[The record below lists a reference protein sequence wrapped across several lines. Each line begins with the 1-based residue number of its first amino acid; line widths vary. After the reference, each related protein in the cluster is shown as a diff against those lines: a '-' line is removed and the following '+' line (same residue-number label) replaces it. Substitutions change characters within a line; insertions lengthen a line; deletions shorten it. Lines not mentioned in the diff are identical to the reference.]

1 MNNQIIFRS
10 LLDKIDHLLESGT
23 PFVAYRKP
31 LDNSV
36 TLMIQQDD
44 LLYFLKNYK
53 QKGFIFA
60 PFDDQEK
67 SVLFPLEKCKIFSAS
82 ISYPQYN
89 LTIEKKEKTSLN
101 SDEKAKTSYIKL
113 VDKGIDF
120 LRSKNVR
127 KVVLSRKE
135 TIPIGQ
141 ILKSEIFDRL
151 IRYYT
156 QAFVFIYFHPKVG
169 LWMGATP
176 ETLLSI
182 KGKVFKTMALA
193 GTQLFKGIEKVD
205 WGEKE
210 KEEQQ
215 IVTDFI
221 LNQLQGFPVQITDP
235 FTKKAGS
242 LLHICTEIS
251 GELSSNDQLGN
262 LIHKLHPTPA
272 VCGLPKEKAKSFII
286 KSENYKR
293 AFYTGFFGE
302 LNFNYTSDLYVNLRC
317 LQIKGHSANL
327 YVGGGI
333 TEDSNPINEWEETVS
348 KSEVIKR
355 VLG

>member
-1 MNNQIIFRS
+1 
-10 LLDKIDHLLESGT
+10 
-23 PFVAYRKP
+23 
-31 LDNSV
+31 
-36 TLMIQQDD
+36 
-44 LLYFLKNYK
+44 
-53 QKGFIFA
+53 
-60 PFDDQEK
+60 
-67 SVLFPLEKCKIFSAS
+67 
-82 ISYPQYN
+82 
-89 LTIEKKEKTSLN
+89 
-101 SDEKAKTSYIKL
+101 
-113 VDKGIDF
+113 
-120 LRSKNVR
+120 
-127 KVVLSRKE
+127 
-135 TIPIGQ
+135 
-141 ILKSEIFDRL
+141 
-151 IRYYT
+151 
-156 QAFVFIYFHPKVG
+156 
-169 LWMGATP
+169 MGATP